1 MTNRPRLLGL
11 SGSLRRD
18 SYNGAIL
25 RTVREAIA
33 PEAEM
38 EIFHLGGV
46 PLYDQDVDTDTPPD
60 AVRALRE
67 AIDISDGLL
76 ISSPEYN
83 YGVPG
88 LLKNALDWASRPYG
102 RATIEGKPV
111 VVVTASPA
119 FTGGVR
125 AQGQLTET
133 LLAIGARPLQRPQT
147 VIGSVHEKVADGRLT
162 DAASLEFV
170 LAAVADL
177 LREAGVC
184 EPIRTAA

>member
-1 MTNRPRLLGL
+1 MTTRPRLLGL

-33 PEAEM
+33 PDAEM
-38 EIFHLGGV
+38 DIFHLGDI
-46 PLYDQDVDTDTPPD
+46 PLYDQDLDTDTPPE
-60 AVRALRE
+60 AVQALRE
-67 AIDISDGLL
+67 AVDASDGLL
-76 ISSPEYN
+76 ISTPEYN

-102 RATIEGKPV
+102 RATIAGKPV

-147 VIGSVHEKVADGRLT
+147 VIGAVHEKIADGRLT
-162 DAASLEFV
+162 DAASLNFV

-177 LREAGVC
+177 LRQADASLT
-184 EPIRTAA
+184 IRVAA